1 MIYPAN
7 PQMELAWNFV
17 LHTSQNVFLTGKA
30 GTGKTTFLH
39 NLRKSTLKRT
49 VVVAPTG
56 VAAINAAGV
65 TIHSFFQLPFGP
77 QIPLS
82 FDGMKNAP
90 QPGEP
95 DERQKMFKLGR
106 DKIKILKS
114 IDLLVIDE
122 ISMVRADL
130 LDAIDSVLRRYRSRH
145 KPFGGVQLLMIGDLQ
160 QLAPVVKDEE
170 WSILRKYYETP
181 FFFSSLALKKSSFFG
196 IELKTVYRQSNQHF
210 IDLLNKIRDNAAGQ
224 DTIDELNQRY
234 IPGFEP
240 DENEGYITLT
250 THNYQARNIN
260 EGRLARLKTRESRF
274 SATIEGDFPE
284 LAYPT
289 ETDLVLKKGAQVM
302 FVKNDSSAEKLWFN
316 GKIGKIVRIGDDQIY
331 VQCPGE
337 PEPLEVTREEWQNMK
352 YTINE
357 TSLEIEETVLGTF
370 RQFPLKLAWAITI
383 HKSQGLTFDK
393 AIIDARSSFAHG
405 QVYVA
410 LSRCRTLE
418 GLILSTPLTIQ
429 SIKNDNTVRGFTRQI
444 EENPAGQQELDRAR
458 IQFQQ
463 EMVTEMFDFSP
474 FQKSLQQ
481 ILKIWDENSASLL
494 GNLYEVT
501 RAIGESLRRELIP
514 VARKFTV
521 QAIQLTAGIPDE
533 TTNHPLQE
541 RLKKAA
547 AWFRVQ
553 MDSLIFE
560 PFSQATFDTDNKA
573 VRKPLT
579 EAIERTA
586 TILAVHKASFQ
597 KAVESFSIP
606 EILKARSLAAIEP
619 LRLVKQ
625 GTGQTVKTEATKKH
639 PELYHR
645 LVSWRNHTAAGSGVD
660 PFQILPQKTLQEV
673 ILTLP
678 VSPAALKAIHG
689 IGKIRYNLYG
699 SDILKIVKSY
709 VAEHDLGEE
718 AMAGQDKPVSKKGDS
733 GRLTLELFRAGKSI
747 QKIAMERGLT
757 VGTVENHLL
766 QFVRSGE
773 TGIEGMVEPSK
784 ANAIVAYFRAHP
796 DKGISEA
803 RQSLGNQFSYGELR
817 IVREY
822 MNITEN
828 L

>member
-1 MIYPAN
+1 
-7 PQMELAWNFV
+7 MELAWNFV

-82 FDGMKNAP
+82 FDSLKNTP
-90 QPGEP
+90 QPGQP
-95 DERQKMFKLGR
+95 DERQKMYKLGR
-106 DKIKILKS
+106 DKIRILKS
-114 IDLLVIDE
+114 IDLLIIDE

-130 LDAIDSVLRRYRSRH
+130 LDAIDTVLRRYRNRH

-160 QLAPVVKDEE
+160 QLAPVVKEE
-170 WSILRKYYETP
+170 DWNILGKYYETP
-181 FFFSSLALKKSSFFG
+181 FFFSSLALKKSSFYG
-196 IELKTVYRQSNQHF
+196 IELKLVYRQSNQHF

-224 DTIDELNQRY
+224 DTIDELNQRH

-260 EGRLARLKTRESRF
+260 DGRLARLKTREYHF
-274 SATIEGDFPE
+274 AATIEGDFPE

-316 GKIGKIVRIGDDQIY
+316 GKIGKIVRIGDDQIF

-337 PEPLEVTREEWQNMK
+337 PDLLEVTREEWQNMK
-352 YTINE
+352 YTLNE

-418 GLILSTPLTIQ
+418 GLILSTPLTTQ

-444 EENPAGQQELDRAR
+444 EENPAGEQELNRAR

-463 EMVTEMFDFSP
+463 EMITEMFDFRP
-474 FQKSLQQ
+474 LQKSLQQ
-481 ILKIWDENSASLL
+481 ILKIWDENIASLL

-501 RAIGESLRRELIP
+501 RSIGDGLRRELIP
-514 VARKFTV
+514 VAQKFTV
-521 QAIQLTAGIPDE
+521 QAIQMTSGIPEE
-533 TTNHPLQE
+533 TANLPLQE
-541 RLKKAA
+541 RLNKAA
-547 AWFRVQ
+547 TWFLEQ
-553 MDSLIFE
+553 MDTLIFE
-560 PFSQATFDTDNKA
+560 PFAQATFDTDNKA

-579 EAIERTA
+579 EAIERTS
-586 TILAVHKASFQ
+586 TILAVHKASFL
-597 KAVESFSIP
+597 KARDSFCIP
-606 EILKARSLAAIEP
+606 DILKARSLAAIEP
-619 LRLVKQ
+619 QRLIKQ
-625 GTGQTVKTEATKKH
+625 GTGQPVKTEATKKH

-645 LVSWRNHTAAGSGVD
+645 LVSWRIDTAAGSGID
-660 PFQILPQKTLQEV
+660 PFQILQQKTLQEI
-673 ILTLP
+673 ILKLP
-678 VSPAALKAIHG
+678 VHPTQLKAIHG
-689 IGKIRYNLYG
+689 IGKVRYNQYG

-709 VAEHDLGEE
+709 VAEHDLGDE
-718 AMAGQDKPVSKKGDS
+718 AMAGSDKTVSKKGDS
-733 GRLTLELFRAGKSI
+733 GRITLELFRAGKSI

-766 QFVRSGE
+766 KFVRSGE
-773 TGIEGMVEPSK
+773 TGIEGMVDPTK
-784 ANAIVAYFRAHP
+784 AKTIASYLREHP
-796 DKGISEA
+796 DQGITEA
-803 RQSLGNQFSYGELR
+803 RQTLGNHFTFNELR

-822 MNITEN
+822 MRNVENI
-828 L
+828 